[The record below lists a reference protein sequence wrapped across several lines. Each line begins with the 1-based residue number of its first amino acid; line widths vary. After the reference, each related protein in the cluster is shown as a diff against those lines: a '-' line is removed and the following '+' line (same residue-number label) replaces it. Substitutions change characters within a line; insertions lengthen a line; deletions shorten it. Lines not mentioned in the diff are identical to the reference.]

1 MAKKNSRKSNKNTAK
16 SAAGKTTV
24 NNTANKIE
32 AAEVKEVPAAKTEV
46 KEAVAAK
53 AAEVKEAVVTKAGEV
68 KEAAV
73 KEVKEAKAKVK
84 ETTAKVKEEVKET
97 TEKAKEEV
105 KKQVEKKTTAKKE
118 EAPKTRG
125 RKPAAAKADT
135 AKTTA
140 KKPAAKTTAKTTA
153 KKAAKFEP
161 EVIVQYQGNEAEQ
174 AEIIEKIKAQFVS
187 EGHRAGNIKSLKVY
201 IKPEDG
207 AAYYVINDKNAGKVN
222 LF

>member
-1 MAKKNSRKSNKNTAK
+1 MAKSSKSKKGNTQSK
-16 SAAGKTTV
+16 TKKAAVKATV
-24 NNTANKIE
+24 NDTTSKKD
-32 AAEVKEVPAAKTEV
+32 AAEVKEAPATKTEA
-46 KEAVAAK
+46 KETVAAK
-53 AAEVKEAVVTKAGEV
+53 AAEA

-73 KEVKEAKAKVK
+73 KEVKEVAEKVK
-84 ETTAKVKEEVKET
+84 ETTAKVKEEVKGT
-97 TEKAKEEV
+97 TAKAKEEVKKTTAKAKEEV
-105 KKQVEKKTTAKKE
+105 KKQVEKKTAAKKE

-135 AKTTA
+135 AKTA
-140 KKPAAKTTAKTTA
+140 EKPAAKTTAKKT
-153 KKAAKFEP
+153 AKFEP

-174 AEIIEKIKAQFVS
+174 AEIVERIKAQFVS